1 MPYRLLLKL
10 VVFIIFGTTDSHAGF
25 SNLSLAHLQKC
36 IHYLGDDTCNFDY
49 RDRGIIVCNNNRTNE
64 TFAFLQ
70 TLNDTGKLCPVTATA
85 DNKFFA
91 HVVNPQNISY
101 QITFH
106 PKAKAS
112 LLKITE
118 PADVREQRSLFHDQC
133 SSLYS
138 GPVLGGRSYPYHR
151 MYTADRPSMNVGKNA
166 FVSCDILRN
175 QPSESA
181 DPKALA
187 NCEAKADELKGEL
200 VACREALGIPM
211 VGFPEYPDDGQL
223 KIGPS
228 PKPTSN

>member
-1 MPYRLLLKL
+1 MPYMLLIKI
-10 VVFIIFGTTDSHAGF
+10 VVFVVFGTANSHAGF
-25 SNLSLAHLQKC
+25 SDLSLAHLQKC
-36 IHYLGDDTCNFDY
+36 IHYLGDDTCNFDH
-49 RDRGIIVCNNNRTNE
+49 RDKGIIVCNNNRTKE

-70 TLNDTGKLCPVTATA
+70 TLNNSGKLCPIKATA

-106 PKAKAS
+106 PTAKAS
-112 LLKITE
+112 LLKITA
-118 PADVREQRSLFHDQC
+118 PADVREQRSQFHDQC
-133 SSLYS
+133 DSLYS

-151 MYTADRPSMNVGKNA
+151 MYTADRPSMSVGKNA

-175 QPSESA
+175 QTENR

-187 NCEAKADELKGEL
+187 DCEAKTDQLKDEL

-228 PKPTSN
+228 SKPASN